1 MTVRAASRYGVTS
14 GEAMKFLLLTLVL
27 GIPQRVI
34 VERGNFVLGVFTDGW
49 ICYGQREP
57 KQVDCHRAISSPVE
71 RIVIK

>member
-1 MTVRAASRYGVTS
+1 
-14 GEAMKFLLLTLVL
+14 MKLLLLTLVL

-57 KQVDCHRAISSPVE
+57 RHVDCHRAIPSPIYVM
-71 RIVIK
+71 VIK